1 MKKFLAVSQIT
12 ALLLLN
18 FNALFA
24 QSVFTVEGIVKSTL
38 GNSPL
43 PFVQIQLEGGE
54 NHAFADIDGRFRVAC
69 TSSPCQLTFTT
80 PQHRSVTLLVERNS
94 ERNAALEVLLPQHQV
109 FQYETETSGEAFRLM
124 QKVIDRAATY
134 NPANRKDF
142 QYKTYNKLT
151 LNAGNTEKVR
161 NLFQRAI
168 DAFDFVN
175 ERLLAVSDSQHLLLS
190 ESVTQRK
197 YLNPVHQKETILHA
211 RLTSIENPALL
222 TINSAIQP
230 FSMYDAQVNIAGKD
244 YYSPLMPQGLKWYYF
259 TITDTVQLNQEKVY
273 VVKFHPWW
281 KKRIAFLKGY
291 LYINA
296 SDYSLRY
303 VFASPTMAMR
313 SEVRFSQSYQKVE
326 EKSYFP
332 DRTKTGVYQQSVG
345 SGKLNLNVESS
356 SILFGLE
363 TQQKFRRRDFDEVIL
378 DYNKEGQNTNEGYW
392 QSVRQG
398 TFTAKDSAT
407 LVFFDSVGTIPNFD
421 RFIRLGEGVYYGE
434 LPARKINLN
443 LRKIVNYNQFEGLRI
458 GFGARTNERLI
469 QFASFGGY
477 FGFGLKD
484 ALLKYGINADF
495 TLYRPA
501 DVLLR
506 FNYKHDLEE
515 AGGIP
520 LTFQENQFPSEPV
533 RNLHLGIFDRVEE
546 KSASLQFRMLKNL
559 QIEGAFSER
568 EIYPQYNYAFVD
580 TTTQQFTTNEL
591 RLAFRYAHGERY
603 LQSLFRKIS
612 LGTSFPIVWFQWR
625 LGNAR
630 WGSDYKFHRFD
641 MQVRKSFELLGLG
654 KAFLQ
659 GSAGLVR
666 GKVPYSLLYNGKGS
680 YRNFAAIAHNSF
692 ETMNYNEFL
701 SDRYFALFYSHNFG
715 NIYIRKFKKQPSV
728 EMLHHI
734 GFGALRNPEE
744 HFNFPFKT
752 MEKGYFESGLF
763 MNNIIVLKAPG
774 IQTGLGAG
782 AFVRYGPYH
791 LPQFSD
797 NILFKLAVDF
807 QL

>member
-1 MKKFLAVSQIT
+1 MKKFLTVYQIIS
-12 ALLLLN
+12 LFSLS

-24 QSVFTVEGIVKSTL
+24 QNAFNVEGKVMSSST
-38 GNSPL
+38 GRVL
-43 PFVQIQLEGGE
+43 PFVQIQLENGE
-54 NHAFADIDGRFRVAC
+54 NHAFTNIDGQFNVQC
-69 TSSPCQLTFTT
+69 SFSPCKITYKT
-80 PQHRSVTLLVERNS
+80 PLHRSVTLSVEKQNS
-94 ERNAALEVLLPQHQV
+94 QPFLEVLLPQHQI
-109 FQYETETSGEAFRLM
+109 FEYATATSPEAFTLI
-124 QKVIDRAATY
+124 KEVIKNAEKL
-134 NPANRKDF
+134 NPANRRDF
-142 QYKTYNKLT
+142 QYKTYNKFT

-161 NLFQRAI
+161 NLFQRAV

-175 ERLLAVSDSQHLLLS
+175 ERLLTVTDSQHLLLS

-197 YLNPVHQKETILHA
+197 YLNPVHQKETILNA
-211 RLTSIENPALL
+211 RLTSIDNPAML

-230 FSMYDAQVNIAGKD
+230 FSLYDETVNIRGKD
-244 YYSPLMPQGLKWYYF
+244 YYSPLMSQGLKWYYF
-259 TITDTVQLNQEKVY
+259 TMTDTVELKNEKVY
-273 VVKFHPWW
+273 VVKFNPWW

-303 VFASPTMAMR
+303 VLASPTIEVK
-313 SEVRFSQSYQKVE
+313 SEVDFSQSYQKIASE
-326 EKSYFP
+326 TYFP
-332 DRTKTGVYQQSVG
+332 YRTKTGIYQQSVG
-345 SGKLNLNVESS
+345 SGKLNLNAESS

-363 TQQKFRRRDFDEVIL
+363 TNQNFRKRDFDEVIL
-378 DYNKEGQNTNEGYW
+378 DYKKEAQNTNEGYW

-398 TFTAKDSAT
+398 SFTTKDRATITFY
-407 LVFFDSVGTIPNFD
+407 DSVGTIPNFD

-434 LPARKINLN
+434 LPIGKVSLN
-443 LRKIVNYNQFEGLRI
+443 LRKILNYNQFEGLRL

-469 QFASFGGY
+469 DFASFGGY
-477 FGFGLKD
+477 FGYGLKD

-495 TLYRPA
+495 TLYRLA
-501 DVLLR
+501 DVILS
-506 FNYKHDLEE
+506 FNYKKEVEE

-520 LTFQENQFPSEPV
+520 LAFQENQFSSELV
-533 RNLHLGIFDRVEE
+533 RNIRLNVFDMVEE
-546 KSASLQFRMLKNL
+546 KSANLQFRILKNL
-559 QIEGAFSER
+559 QIEGAFAER
-568 EIYPQYNYAFVD
+568 NINPQYSYAFRD
-580 TTTQQFTTNEL
+580 TVTRRFTTNEL

-625 LGNAR
+625 LGNNR

-641 MQVRKSFELLGLG
+641 LQVRKSINLLGLG
-654 KAFLQ
+654 TAYLQ

-666 GKVPYSLLYNGKGS
+666 GDVPYSLLYNGKGS

-701 SDRYFALFYSHNFG
+701 SDRYIAIFYSHNFG
-715 NIYIRKFKKQPSV
+715 NIYIRKFKKQPSI
-728 EMLHHI
+728 EMLHHV

-744 HFNFPFKT
+744 HLEFPFKT

-763 MNNIIVLKAPG
+763 MNNIVVLKAPG
-774 IQTGLGAG
+774 LQTGLGAG
-782 AFVRYGPYH
+782 AFFRYGPYH
-791 LPQFSD
+791 FPGFSD